1 MASRKTTRTS
11 SKTDPER
18 SGDVRRPVA
27 GPGMNTGL
35 KNNVVIVT
43 GASGG
48 IGRACAEAFAA
59 EGARL
64 ALHGHTHI
72 DAVEKLAAELQVETF
87 VIKGDL
93 RTEIDAA
100 KLFIETEDKFGR
112 IDAVVANAG
121 LWPPHA
127 TPIHKMDLDQW
138 NGTVAANLT
147 ASFLCARE
155 YFRYLDGTRPGHAS
169 LVLIGSTAAKFG
181 EEGHVDYAASKAGLT
196 YGLTRT
202 LKNEIVRLVPTGRV
216 NCVCPGWTLTRMTE
230 DALRN
235 HQNVVPAMQTRAI
248 TRIAR
253 PEEIASAVVFLSS
266 AALASHITGEII
278 TISGGMEGRLLHAR
292 EDVDASSV

>member
-1 MASRKTTRTS
+1 M
-11 SKTDPER
+11 D
-18 SGDVRRPVA
+18 
-27 GPGMNTGL
+27 TGL
-35 KNNVVIVT
+35 KDNVLIVT

-72 DAVEKLAAELQVETF
+72 DAVEKLAADLPVETL
-87 VIKGDL
+87 VVHGDL
-93 RTEIDAA
+93 RAEIDAA

-121 LWPPHA
+121 AWPPHS
-127 TPIHKMDLDQW
+127 TPIHKMGLDQW
-138 NGTVAANLT
+138 NDTVASNMT

-155 YFRYLDGTRPGHAS
+155 YFRYLDGGRPEHAS
-169 LVLIGSTAAKFG
+169 LVLIGSTAATFG
-181 EEGHVDYAASKAGLT
+181 EEGHVDYAASKAGLA
-196 YGLTRT
+196 YGLTHT
-202 LKNEIVRLVPTGRV
+202 LKNEIVRLVPAGRV

-235 HQNVVPAMQTRAI
+235 HENIVPAMQTRAI
-248 TRIAR
+248 TRVAR
-253 PEEIASAVVFLSS
+253 PEEIAAAVVFLSS
-266 AALASHITGEII
+266 QRLASHITGEVF

-292 EDVDASSV
+292 DEIDPTKA

>member
-1 MASRKTTRTS
+1 ME
-11 SKTDPER
+11 TD
-18 SGDVRRPVA
+18 
-27 GPGMNTGL
+27 L
-35 KNNVVIVT
+35 KDRVVVIT

-72 DAVEKLAAELQVETF
+72 DAVQELAASLAVETF
-87 VIKGDL
+87 VVRGDL

-121 LWPPHA
+121 LWPPQA
-127 TPIHKMDLDQW
+127 TPIHKIEIHQW
-138 NGTVAANLT
+138 NDTIAANMT

-155 YFRYLDGTRPGHAS
+155 YFRYLDGARPDHAS
-169 LVLIGSTAAKFG
+169 LVLIGSTAARFG
-181 EEGHVDYAASKAGLT
+181 EEGHADYAASKAGLA

-202 LKNEIVRLVPTGRV
+202 LKNEIVRLVPAGRV

-230 DALRN
+230 DALRS
-235 HQNVVPAMQTRAI
+235 HENVVPAMQTRAI
-248 TRIAR
+248 KRVAR
-253 PEEIASAVVFLSS
+253 PEEIANAVVFLSS
-266 AALASHITGEII
+266 PTLASHVTGEII
-278 TISGGMEGRLLHAR
+278 TVSGGMEGRLLHNR
-292 EDVDASSV
+292 EEVDPTEA